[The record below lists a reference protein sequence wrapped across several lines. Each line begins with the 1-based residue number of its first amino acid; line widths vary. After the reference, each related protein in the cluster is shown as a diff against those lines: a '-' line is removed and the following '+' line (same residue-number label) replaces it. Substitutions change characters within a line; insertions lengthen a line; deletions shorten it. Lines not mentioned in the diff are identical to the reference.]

1 MAAPL
6 LLLLLLLAVAAAE
19 KNKHCE
25 LIGCVFLVTVSSD
38 ETHSTTPPPPPAK
51 LWDPMDFRC
60 RRCQAVRS
68 AVASRVVSAG
78 L

>member
-38 ETHSTTPPPPPAK
+38 ETHSTTPPPPPPRPQSCGIRWISVAVVAK
-51 LWDPMDFRC
+51 RFDRP
-60 RRCQAVRS
+60 
-68 AVASRVVSAG
+68 SRVVS
-78 L
+78 

>member
-38 ETHSTTPPPPPAK
+38 ETHSTTPPPRPQSCGIRWISVAVVAK
-51 LWDPMDFRC
+51 RFDRP
-60 RRCQAVRS
+60 
-68 AVASRVVSAG
+68 SRVVS
-78 L
+78 